1 MKGSSF
7 GATLRII
14 ASSAATSAL
23 RGSSSWAIYSAG
35 VSALSWPF
43 MTSQAIT
50 RGHHF
55 EIHPLRHRRFL
66 LAGVFIGH
74 HDLHQ
79 VLARAQLAAERK
91 HSAAHQ
97 ARGIGRALRE
107 RVAVRAGVKQ
117 LAVAEHTQ
125 LR

>member
-1 MKGSSF
+1 MGRGFSSVHPSASRWDRPSPLVVCHGSLKHGWLTDEAVYYAF
-7 GATLRII
+7 
-14 ASSAATSAL
+14 AAA
-23 RGSSSWAIYSAG
+23 
-35 VSALSWPF
+35 PF

-50 RGHHF
+50 PGHHF

-97 ARGIGRALRE
+97 ARGIGLALR
-107 RVAVRAGVKQ
+107 
-117 LAVAEHTQ
+117 
-125 LR
+125 